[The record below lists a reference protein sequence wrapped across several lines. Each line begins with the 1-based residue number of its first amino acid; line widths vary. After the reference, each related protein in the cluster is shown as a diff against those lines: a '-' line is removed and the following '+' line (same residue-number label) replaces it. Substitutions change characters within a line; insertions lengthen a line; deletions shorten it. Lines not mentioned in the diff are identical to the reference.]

1 MHTSLYEL
9 WKKIHLT
16 ISPLAY
22 QLKKVMKTIKDLREL
37 IKLNNGEIKIGN
49 LLIRCQED
57 EDVREDIDFYFN
69 DHLAQWI
76 GLGETDDKILSEL
89 DLNMD
94 SYFKDNS
101 EEKKELKGQVEE
113 LKDELLKNGDSK
125 LIKGKVEAY
134 EKLLIGRDVT
144 IGK

>member
-1 MHTSLYEL
+1 MGIDS
-9 WKKIHLT
+9 IN
-16 ISPLAY
+16 IN
-22 QLKKVMKTIKDLREL
+22 KKVMKTIKDLREL

>member
-1 MHTSLYEL
+1 
-9 WKKIHLT
+9 
-16 ISPLAY
+16 
-22 QLKKVMKTIKDLREL
+22 MKTIKDLREL